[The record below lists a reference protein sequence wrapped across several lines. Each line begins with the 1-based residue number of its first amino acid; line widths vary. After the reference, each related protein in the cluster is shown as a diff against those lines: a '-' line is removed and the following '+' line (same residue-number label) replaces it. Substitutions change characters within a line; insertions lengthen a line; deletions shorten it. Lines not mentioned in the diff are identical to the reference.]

1 MTAPSITV
9 EEVQSCMRGVLLS
22 GSRSAPLSGVSI
34 DSRTLKP
41 GDLFFAIR
49 GPRKDGH
56 DFIPEVL
63 RRGAIGV
70 VVVSD
75 YEAGLDYPEDRTL
88 LKVADTHQALKDLAA
103 HIRRRWQGSLVAI
116 TGSMGKTTVKEFAAH
131 VLQARYAVYR
141 SPGNYNNLFG
151 VPLAL
156 CGLLAE
162 HEIGIFEMGMSAAGE
177 IAEMCVMAQPHVGV
191 ITNVAPVHL
200 EFFPGV
206 EAIASAKGELA
217 VALGTEGTL
226 VYCSDD
232 VLVADIGTRFSGNRV
247 SFGCGGDAAVRATE
261 IEVAGLRETRFRLV
275 TAQGSL
281 AASIPLA
288 GFHYVM
294 NALAVVALGLH
305 FGLEAERIVESLKT
319 LPPAPMRGQVLTLPG
334 GLTLIDDSYNSN
346 PHALRQMI
354 DTLCTLPCGQRRILV
369 AGEMLELGPDAARL
383 HYECGA
389 WAAHCG
395 VDLLIT
401 VRGTAQ
407 EMARGAVESGM
418 PQERVCFFGDVGS
431 AAEFLMRVTKAGD
444 LLLIKGSRGVQL
456 DRIVR
461 SLCAVP
467 EGQ

>member
-1 MTAPSITV
+1 MTAPSITM
-9 EEVQSCMRGVLLS
+9 EEVRSCMRGVLLS
-22 GSRSAPLSGVSI
+22 GLRSAPLSGVSI

-49 GPRKDGH
+49 GPRRDGH
-56 DFIPEVL
+56 NFIAEVL
-63 RRGAIGV
+63 NRGAAGAV
-70 VVVSD
+70 VASG
-75 YEAGLDYPEDRTL
+75 YEPDSNYPEDRAL

-103 HIRRRWQGSLVAI
+103 DIRRRWQGRIVAI

-131 VLQARYAVYR
+131 VLQARCAVYR

-151 VPLAL
+151 LPLAL
-156 CGLLAE
+156 CGLPAD
-162 HEIGIFEMGMSAAGE
+162 HEIGILEMGMSAAGE
-177 IAEMCVMAQPHVGV
+177 IAEMCAMAQPHVGV

-217 VALGTEGTL
+217 LALGTEGTL

-232 VLVADIGTRFSGNRV
+232 PLVADIGTRFGGERI
-247 SFGCGGDAAVRATE
+247 SFGCGEDAAVRATE

-275 TAQGSL
+275 TTQGCL

-294 NALAVVALGLH
+294 NALPAVALGLH
-305 FGLEAERIVESLKT
+305 FGLEADRVVERLKT

-346 PHALRQMI
+346 PRALRQMI
-354 DTLCTLPCGQRRILV
+354 DTLCALPCGQRRIVV

-389 WAAHCG
+389 WAARCS
-395 VDLLIT
+395 VDLLIA
-401 VRGTAQ
+401 VRGMAQ
-407 EMARGAVESGM
+407 EIARGAVESGM
-418 PQERVCFFGDVGS
+418 PEERVSFFDNVDS
-431 AAEFLMRVTKAGD
+431 AAEFLTRVTQAGD
-444 LLLIKGSRGVQL
+444 LLLVKGSRGVQL

-461 SLCAVP
+461 SLCAAP